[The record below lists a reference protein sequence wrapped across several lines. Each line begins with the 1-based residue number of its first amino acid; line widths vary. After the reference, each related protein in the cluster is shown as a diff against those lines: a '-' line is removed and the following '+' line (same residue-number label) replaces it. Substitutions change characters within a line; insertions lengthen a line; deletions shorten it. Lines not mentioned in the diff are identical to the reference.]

1 MKIEKLKVSDDQF
14 DINLQ
19 FYYSLKQLV
28 KSKINDN
35 EVSNLLE
42 LISLGKSSKVDS
54 IMIELNNF
62 LDSIRGNDK
71 RDILGM
77 LFASIKT
84 RIDLEL
90 LVFSLKLYSIR
101 GLLLEESK
109 IKEVV
114 TVSELNKLDPLSL
127 EYDNLSVKRPY
138 SRRVNGALLSLIF
151 FSNLEQ
157 GKTNFMS
164 KEAHDFVKELSNLAK
179 RLKSKGLEPNQIF
192 MLMFTESMNQSIIS
206 DSGSNYEG
214 RILSVLVKMG
224 IPQDKIKKVHDKNDS
239 STEFDFFFDLGGKT
253 YGIGAKRTLRERYKQ
268 FIKTAQMSKI
278 DVMIE
283 ITLGMDLNE
292 TKAKSILNHG
302 IYLFVSDE
310 IYKSRKFLHK
320 LKGVYSVKEL
330 NLNLLKKLK

>member
-28 KSKINDN
+28 KSKINNN

-109 IKEVV
+109 IKEV
-114 TVSELNKLDPLSL
+114 
-127 EYDNLSVKRPY
+127 
-138 SRRVNGALLSLIF
+138 
-151 FSNLEQ
+151 
-157 GKTNFMS
+157 
-164 KEAHDFVKELSNLAK
+164 
-179 RLKSKGLEPNQIF
+179 
-192 MLMFTESMNQSIIS
+192 
-206 DSGSNYEG
+206 
-214 RILSVLVKMG
+214 
-224 IPQDKIKKVHDKNDS
+224 
-239 STEFDFFFDLGGKT
+239 
-253 YGIGAKRTLRERYKQ
+253 
-268 FIKTAQMSKI
+268 
-278 DVMIE
+278 
-283 ITLGMDLNE
+283 
-292 TKAKSILNHG
+292 
-302 IYLFVSDE
+302 
-310 IYKSRKFLHK
+310 
-320 LKGVYSVKEL
+320 
-330 NLNLLKKLK
+330 